1 MTSELKDFRFFY
13 ESKVELG
20 ISADEASGE
29 SGHIEAV
36 FTTWGAREGADG
48 RRFFYVAEPFMEW
61 AKGLE
66 ATGKPLPMYFQHDD
80 ESLPV
85 GEWTSFEFDDKG
97 MSGKGRIFTNT
108 TAGRDLYTIMKESPN
123 MVGGVSVGA
132 YADEWQMVD
141 EMGMAYG
148 DDPEKFD
155 EGYFQ
160 ITKGGLREVSIVMQ
174 PNNLEANIKKLES
187 CLKDDGSIEPRNLER
202 ALRDAG
208 VSKQNAAVAVS
219 VFKQVMETRSDSAI
233 AILPENDTNRSDTDS
248 VAANEDAILRAIE
261 ERELLNKLNK
271 FIKE

>member
-36 FTTWGAREGADG
+36 FTTWGKREGADG
-48 RRFFYVAEPFMEW
+48 RRFYYIAEPFMEW
-61 AKGLE
+61 AKMME
-66 ATGKPLPMYFQHDD
+66 ASGKPLPMYFQHDD

-141 EMGMAYG
+141 EAGTPYS
-148 DDPEKFD
+148 DDPAAYD

-202 ALRDAG
+202 TLRDAG

-219 VFKQVMETRSDSAI
+219 VFKQVLETRRDADVEV
-233 AILPENDTNRSDTDS
+233 LPENDTNRSDTDS
-248 VAANEDAILRAIE
+248 VAAEDAILRAIE

>member
-1 MTSELKDFRFFY
+1 MKDVKFLF

-20 ISADEASGE
+20 ISADEAQGN
-29 SGHIEAV
+29 GTIEAQ

-48 RRFFYVAEPFMEW
+48 RKFNYKADPFMEW
-61 AKGLE
+61 AKALE
-66 ATGKPLPMYFQHDD
+66 ATGKPLPMYFQHND
-80 ESLPV
+80 ESMPV

-97 MSGKGRIFTNT
+97 MSGSGRLFTNT
-108 TAGRDLYTIMKESPN
+108 NAGRDLYTIMKESPN

-141 EMGMAYG
+141 ETGNPFADG
-148 DDPEKFD
+148 SPTD

-187 CLKDDGSIEPRNLER
+187 CLDIDGTINPRNLESV
-202 ALRDAG
+202 LRDAG

-219 VFKQVMETRSDSAI
+219 VFKGVMESRRDAEISIALENDTIRSDSETI
-233 AILPENDTNRSDTDS
+233 AAEDKLL
-248 VAANEDAILRAIE
+248 AAFA
-261 ERELLNKLNK
+261 ERDLLKKLNQR
-271 FIKE
+271 IKG

>member
-123 MVGGVSVGA
+123 MVGGVSVGS

-141 EMGMAYG
+141 EAGTPYSAGSGDMKAY
-148 DDPEKFD
+148 D

-160 ITKGGLREVSIVMQ
+160 IIKGGLREVSIVMQ
-174 PNNLEANIKKLES
+174 PNNLEANIKKLEYFQQ
-187 CLKDDGSIEPRNLER
+187 DGSLDLRTLEST
-202 ALRDAG
+202 LRDAG
-208 VSKQNAAVAVS
+208 VSVRNAVVAAS
-219 VFKQVMETRSDSAI
+219 VFKKVLEQRDVVETPIENAPNQRDSDAE
-233 AILPENDTNRSDTDS
+233 AT
-248 VAANEDAILRAIE
+248 EDAILRAIE

>member
-1 MTSELKDFRFFY
+1 MKDIKFLF

-20 ISADEASGE
+20 VSADEAEMCGT
-29 SGHIEAV
+29 IEAQ

-48 RRFFYVAEPFMEW
+48 RKFNYKAEPFMEW
-61 AKGLE
+61 AKALE
-66 ATGKPLPMYFQHDD
+66 ATGKPLPMYFQHND
-80 ESLPV
+80 ESMPV
-85 GEWTSFEFDDKG
+85 GEWNSFEFDDKG
-97 MSGKGRIFTNT
+97 MSGSGRLFTNT

-132 YADEWQMVD
+132 YADEYQMVD
-141 EMGMAYG
+141 EAGNPFADG
-148 DDPEKFD
+148 SPTD

-187 CLKDDGSIEPRNLER
+187 CLEVDGTINPRNLES

-219 VFKQVMETRSDSAI
+219 VFKGVLESRRDADKTVALENDTDRSDS
-233 AILPENDTNRSDTDS
+233 ETE
-248 VAANEDAILRAIE
+248 AAN
-261 ERELLNKLNK
+261 NKLLAALAERDLLKKLNQR
-271 FIKE
+271 IKG